1 MIARLTRIA
10 LLLLLTSVVSC
21 SVDEGD
27 PEQQVRAWVSAMQE
41 AAGEKDRKAIVANI
55 SPAYVDARGHSR
67 DDIDKLLRLYFLR
80 QNNIVL
86 LGRIDDVR
94 IIGET
99 AAEVS
104 VTLGMAATNNSA
116 LGLSADAYRFE
127 LELEYDGDDW
137 KLISARWGQLGDQ
150 VH

>member
-1 MIARLTRIA
+1 M
-10 LLLLLTSVVSC
+10 LLLLTSVVSC

-55 SPAYVDARGHSR
+55 SSAYVDARGHSR
-67 DDIDKLLRLYFLR
+67 DNIDKLLRLYFLR
-80 QNNIVL
+80 QNKVAL

-104 VTLGMAATNNSA
+104 VTVGMAATNNSA

>member
-27 PEQQVRAWVSAMQE
+27 PEQQVRAWVSAMQ
-41 AAGEKDRKAIVANI
+41 AAAEGKDRKAIVASI

-67 DDIDKLLRLYFLR
+67 DDVDHLLRLYFLR
-80 QNNIVL
+80 QNKIAL

-104 VTLGMAATNNSA
+104 VTVGMAATNNSA

-127 LELEYDGDDW
+127 LELEHDGDDW

>member
-41 AAGEKDRKAIVANI
+41 AAEEKDRKAIVANI
-55 SPAYVDARGHSR
+55 SPAYVDARGNSR
-67 DDIDKLLRLYFLR
+67 DDIDHLLRLYFLR
-80 QNNIVL
+80 QNKVAL
-86 LGRIDDVR
+86 LGRIDEVR
-94 IIGET
+94 IIGDT

-104 VTLGMAATNNSA
+104 VTVGMAATNNSA
-116 LGLSADAYRFE
+116 LGLSADAYRFK
-127 LELEYDGDDW
+127 LELEHDGDDW

>member
-10 LLLLLTSVVSC
+10 LLLLLTLVAGC
-21 SVDEGD
+21 SVDEAD
-27 PEQQVRAWVSAMQE
+27 PEQQVRAWVGAMQE
-41 AAGEKDRKAIVANI
+41 AAEEKDRKAIVANI
-55 SPAYVDARGHSR
+55 SSAYVDARGHSR

-80 QNNIVL
+80 QNKVAL

-104 VTLGMAATNNSA
+104 VTVGMAATNDSA

-127 LELEYDGDDW
+127 LELEHDGDDW
-137 KLISARWGQLGDQ
+137 ELISARWGQLGDQ

>member
-1 MIARLTRIA
+1 MIARLTGIA

-27 PEQQVRAWVSAMQE
+27 PEHQVRAWVGAMQE
-41 AAGEKDRKAIVANI
+41 AAEEKDRKAIVASV

-67 DDIDKLLRLYFLR
+67 DDVDKLLRLYFLR
-80 QNNIVL
+80 QNKIAL

-94 IIGET
+94 IVGET

-104 VTLGMAATNNSA
+104 VTLGMAATNDSA

-127 LELEYDGDDW
+127 LELEHDGDDW

>member
-41 AAGEKDRKAIVANI
+41 AAEEKDRKVIVANI

-67 DDIDKLLRLYFLR
+67 DDIDHLLRLYFLR
-80 QNNIVL
+80 QNKVAL
-86 LGRIDDVR
+86 LGRIDEVR
-94 IIGET
+94 IIGDT

-104 VTLGMAATNNSA
+104 VTVGMAATNNST

-127 LELEYDGDDW
+127 LELEHDGDDW

>member
-41 AAGEKDRKAIVANI
+41 AAEEKDRKAIVANI

-67 DDIDKLLRLYFLR
+67 DDIDHLLRLYFLR
-80 QNNIVL
+80 QNKVAL
-86 LGRIDDVR
+86 LGRIDEVR
-94 IIGET
+94 IIGDT

-104 VTLGMAATNNSA
+104 VTAGMAATNNSA
-116 LGLSADAYRFE
+116 LGLSADAYRFK
-127 LELEYDGDDW
+127 LELEHDGDDW

>member
-41 AAGEKDRKAIVANI
+41 AAEEKDRKAIVANI
-55 SPAYVDARGHSR
+55 SPAYVDARDHSR
-67 DDIDKLLRLYFLR
+67 DDIDHLLRLYFLR
-80 QNNIVL
+80 QNKVAL
-86 LGRIDDVR
+86 LGRIDEVR
-94 IIGET
+94 IIGDT

-104 VTLGMAATNNSA
+104 VTVGMAATNNSA

-127 LELEYDGDDW
+127 LELEHDGDDW

>member
-41 AAGEKDRKAIVANI
+41 AAEEKDRKAIVANI
-55 SPAYVDARGHSR
+55 SPAYVDARGNSR
-67 DDIDKLLRLYFLR
+67 DDIDHLLRLYFLR
-80 QNNIVL
+80 QNKVAL
-86 LGRIDDVR
+86 LGRIDEVR
-94 IIGET
+94 IIGDS

-104 VTLGMAATNNSA
+104 VTVGMAATNNSA
-116 LGLSADAYRFE
+116 LGLSADAYRFK
-127 LELEYDGDDW
+127 LELEHDGDDW

>member
-41 AAGEKDRKAIVANI
+41 AAEEKDRKAIVANI
-55 SPAYVDARGHSR
+55 SPAYVDARGNSR
-67 DDIDKLLRLYFLR
+67 DDIDHLLRLYFLR
-80 QNNIVL
+80 QNKVAL
-86 LGRIDDVR
+86 LGRIDEVR
-94 IIGET
+94 IIGDT

-104 VTLGMAATNNSA
+104 VTVGMAATNNSA

-127 LELEYDGDDW
+127 LELEHDGDDW

>member
-10 LLLLLTSVVSC
+10 LLLLLISVVSC
-21 SVDEGD
+21 SVDEGE
-27 PEQQVRAWVSAMQE
+27 PEQQVRAWVSAMQV
-41 AAGEKDRKAIVANI
+41 AAEEKDRKAIVANI
-55 SPAYVDARGHSR
+55 SLAYVDARGHSR
-67 DDIDKLLRLYFLR
+67 DDIDHLLRLYFLR
-80 QNNIVL
+80 QNKVAL
-86 LGRIDDVR
+86 LGRIDEVR
-94 IIGET
+94 IIGDT

-104 VTLGMAATNNSA
+104 VTVGMAATNNSA

-127 LELEYDGDDW
+127 LELEHDGDDW

>member
-10 LLLLLTSVVSC
+10 LLLLLTSVASC

-27 PEQQVRAWVSAMQE
+27 PEQQVRVWVSAMQE
-41 AAGEKDRKAIVANI
+41 AAEEKDRKVIVANI
-55 SPAYVDARGHSR
+55 SPAYVDARSHSR

-80 QNNIVL
+80 QNKVAL

-104 VTLGMAATNNSA
+104 VTVAMAATNNSA

-127 LELEYDGDDW
+127 LELEHDGDDW

>member
-10 LLLLLTSVVSC
+10 LLLLLTSVASC

-41 AAGEKDRKAIVANI
+41 AAEEKDRKVIVANI
-55 SPAYVDARGHSR
+55 SPAYVDARSHGR

-80 QNNIVL
+80 QNKVAL

-104 VTLGMAATNNSA
+104 VTVAMAATNNSA

-127 LELEYDGDDW
+127 LELEHDGDDW